1 MASLSADQGGSVRGF
16 EPAKAVGNSR
26 WLRLIPIAIIV
37 YIISFMD
44 RTNISF
50 AFAGIGH
57 DLHVTKTQQGLAGG
71 IFFVGYLFLQ
81 IPGGH
86 LAEHWSAKKFV
97 GIMIL
102 IWGCIAFLTGFV
114 QNFSELL
121 IARFLLG
128 VAEGGIWPAILVLIS
143 HWFPSRERARAY
155 GYWIMNI
162 AVAIIITA
170 PLSGWILTF
179 GSWRNLFMIEGIFP
193 IVIAA
198 PLWFAFVKDRP
209 AEAAWCGPAERDYIE
224 RQLAL
229 EAADAPPSAGYR
241 DVLRSSV
248 VWKLVAVYF
257 FIQIGFYGLDL
268 WLPTLLKRLS
278 HEGIGTVGLL
288 TAIPYVVAI
297 GALYLNGWWSDRDQ
311 RPSWHVFA
319 SLVLGALALIGSVI
333 VGSSVLVVAILLI
346 CIAASGSLAYD
357 GPFWAR
363 AVQTMPAAVVG
374 GALGLINA
382 IGNLGGFVG
391 PYLGGY
397 LQHQSGGSFLT
408 TAAVLAVAL
417 VVAGLIMLTVKPHP
431 VTSAS
436 PQPGPGTVPAQTGQ
450 A

>member
-1 MASLSADQGGSVRGF
+1 MASAAAGRSDSTRGGASGGVI
-16 EPAKAVGNSR
+16 GNSR

-114 QNFSELL
+114 QNFPQLL
-121 IARFLLG
+121 AARFLLG

-193 IVIAA
+193 IIIAA
-198 PLWFAFVKDRP
+198 PLWFAFVKDYP
-209 AEAAWCGPAERDYIE
+209 DQASWCGAAERDYIE
-224 RQLAL
+224 GQLAL
-229 EAADAPPSAGYR
+229 EAADAPANAGYR
-241 DVLRSSV
+241 DVLRSGV

-311 RPSWHVFA
+311 QPSWHVFA

-333 VGSSVLVVAILLI
+333 VGSSVLAVAIFLI

-391 PYLGGY
+391 PYIGGY

-417 VVAGLIMLTVKPHP
+417 VLAGLIMLTVKAHP
-431 VTSAS
+431 VASAS
-436 PQPGPGTVPAQTGQ
+436 PPAGSDAAPARTVEA
-450 A
+450 